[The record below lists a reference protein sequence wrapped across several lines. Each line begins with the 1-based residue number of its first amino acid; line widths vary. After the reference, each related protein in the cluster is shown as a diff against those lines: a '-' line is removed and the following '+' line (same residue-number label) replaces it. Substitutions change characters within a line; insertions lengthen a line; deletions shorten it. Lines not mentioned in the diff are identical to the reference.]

1 MLQSYKNILFF
12 RDHLPS
18 PEDLKRKVL
27 IKAKKLPPGKD
38 ETFEDVEE
46 DDQDDL
52 DEERRQ
58 KLSKVRFALNTVQL
72 SYFMNICM
80 CHITVLYF

>member
-46 DDQDDL
+46 DDQDDM

-58 KLSKVRFALNTVQL
+58 KLSKVRFPLYSTAILFFE
-72 SYFMNICM
+72 YM
-80 CHITVLYF
+80 CHITVLY